1 MSAAFNTVGWDDE
14 LVADARELIRLAL
27 REDLEPDGDLT
38 SQSVVGA
45 ERRGSAAIVSREA
58 GVLAGAE
65 IPTLV
70 LEEAKADAAWR
81 PALQDSD
88 LLEPGSVVGELT
100 GNARDL
106 LRCERVTLNL
116 MSRLC
121 GVASLTSRYVE
132 AVAGSEAKV
141 YDTRKTTPGWRLLEK
156 YAVAC
161 GGGCNHRTGLYDAVM
176 IKDNHLALADQ
187 IGLTP
192 AGAVQRARERQPGVV
207 IEVEVDS
214 HDQLRDALPAG
225 PDIVLLDNMSNDQLR
240 EAIALRDASA
250 PGVVLEASGGV
261 RLETIAAIAATGV
274 DRLSVGAL
282 THSAIG
288 LDLGLDWGS
297 GEAD

>member
-1 MSAAFNTVGWDDE
+1 MSADFNTVGWDDR
-14 LVADARELIRLAL
+14 LIADARELIRLAL
-27 REDLEPDGDLT
+27 REDLAEAGDLT

-45 ERRGSAAIVSREA
+45 ERRGLAAIVSREA
-58 GVLAGAE
+58 GVLAGVSL
-65 IPTLV
+65 PTLV
-70 LEEAKADAAWR
+70 LQEGDADAEWL
-81 PALQDSD
+81 PTLKDGDPLS
-88 LLEPGSVVGELT
+88 PGSVVGELA
-100 GNARDL
+100 GDARDL

-116 MSRLC
+116 ISRLC
-121 GVASLTSRYVE
+121 GVASLTRRYVE
-132 AVAGSEAKV
+132 AVAGTDARV

-187 IGLTP
+187 VGLTP
-192 AGAVQRARERQPGVV
+192 ADAVRRARERQPGVV

-214 HDQLRDALPAG
+214 LDQLRDALPAG
-225 PDIVLLDNMSNDQLR
+225 PDIVLLDNMTNEELR
-240 EAIALRDASA
+240 EAIALRNASA

-261 RLETIAAIAATGV
+261 RLETITAIAGTGV
-274 DRLSVGAL
+274 DRISVGAL

-288 LDLGLDWGS
+288 LDLGLDWRS